1 MTRTPLQ
8 RALSPVSD
16 PARLPRQRLPASPRI
31 VLLGHERRSRSVAEA
46 GVPGHADQTTGW
58 DKDQTSVGA
67 RSTLLPTLASV
78 ESSSAA
84 LAAHIHARG
93 CRAVAV
99 RDEPTRRSLSGHE
112 TALWELLSGPGLR
125 VARPGQG
132 LSRRT
137 RLGRPVWMMSFELGL
152 FRWPRLQLARLCCE
166 HASVVVVRPPVLQSF
181 YAWRRARWV
190 LSGERSAW
198 MCTAISVRSLSSRTV
213 ICARPV
219 GSRRRRRRSSCSRR
233 AWRRRTE
240 WRSR

>member
-1 MTRTPLQ
+1 MGQHPRASPYCGFPFAAGTSSQTRTERSCRDG
-8 RALSPVSD
+8 RA
-16 PARLPRQRLPASPRI
+16 
-31 VLLGHERRSRSVAEA
+31 A
-46 GVPGHADQTTGW
+46 GVRRRTI
-58 DKDQTSVGA
+58 GA
-67 RSTLLPTLASV
+67 CAVPACV
-78 ESSSAA
+78 ERSSAA
-84 LAAHIHARG
+84 LTAPFHARG